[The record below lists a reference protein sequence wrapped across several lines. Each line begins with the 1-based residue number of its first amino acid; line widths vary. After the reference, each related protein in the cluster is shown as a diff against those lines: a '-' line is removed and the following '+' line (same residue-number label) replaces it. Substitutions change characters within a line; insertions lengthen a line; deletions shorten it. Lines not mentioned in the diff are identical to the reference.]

1 MSEKVFIQVLCEV
14 EVRDMAKKIAK
25 VKDTDMSKYLRDRIR
40 GDYKRM
46 VAQGLIA

>member
-1 MSEKVFIQVLCEV
+1 MTNKVFIQVQADA
-14 EVRDMAKKIAK
+14 EVREMARAIAK